1 MADTLTSH
9 AAPMPQLR
17 QGRRG
22 PFRHVEPAVLL
33 WVVLAAA
40 LLFLVAGPM
49 AKLLVISFETR
60 DTGAFTL
67 GNYVTAYGRE
77 RYIDALL
84 NSLKLGALT
93 ALLSTVMA
101 VPMAWAVSRTDMPGK
116 GLTWGAVLCAFVV
129 PPYLGAIG
137 WILLAGPNSGYLNR
151 AWQWVSGTETSLL
164 NVYTFP
170 GLALVIALHSYPL
183 VFIFVKSA
191 LDLVS
196 SEMEDAASIIGAGS
210 WTTARKVTLPLV
222 WPSILGGFTLVFLET
237 IALFGTPA
245 IIGIPA
251 RINVVTTQLWQF
263 FEYPVKVEVAAAYA
277 MPLMLITVVLLAL
290 RKLMQGRKGYVSQT
304 GKGGERRQVKLGP
317 WRWVLLGWCMVV
329 GAASVVMP
337 LAVLLQASFSKA
349 WGRGLTWDNLT
360 LRHYELLIF
369 KHEMALSSIGNTLW
383 FSAAAATA
391 AVLIGL
397 LIAYIVSRRLVPFGN
412 VLGFLAMAPFVIPG
426 IVMAIGFYA
435 AYASPP
441 VALYGTAAIVIL
453 AFTARFLP
461 IAYANSAAAIGAIH
475 PEMEEAARILGSGRL
490 RTIAR
495 ITTPLIRRSLL
506 GAWLIVFIVA
516 SRELSSA
523 IFLVGPRTRTMAVLL
538 YDLSEAGDFE
548 VLAAFG
554 GILLAIT
561 AVLVLIGMKLAGR
574 DFMLRRT

>member
-1 MADTLTSH
+1 MADTLTGR

-17 QGRRG
+17 RGRRG
-22 PFRHVEPAVLL
+22 PFRHIEPAMLL

-67 GNYVTAYGRE
+67 GNYATAYGRD

-84 NSLKLGALT
+84 NSLKLGALS
-93 ALLSTVMA
+93 ALLSTIMA

-116 GLTWGAVLCAFVV
+116 GLTWGTVLCAFVV

-151 AWQWVSGTETSLL
+151 AWQWISGTETALV

-170 GLALVIALHSYPL
+170 GLAMVIALHSYPL

-263 FEYPVKVEVAAAYA
+263 FEYPVRVEVAAAYA

-290 RKLMQGRKGYVSQT
+290 QKLMQGRKGYVSQT

-317 WRWVLLGWCMVV
+317 WRWVLLGWCMLV

-349 WGRGLTWDNLT
+349 WGRGLTLDNLT
-360 LRHYELLIF
+360 LRHYQLLIF
-369 KHEMALSSIGNTLW
+369 KHEMALTSIGNTLW

-397 LIAYIVSRRLVPFGN
+397 LVAYIVSRRLVPFGN

-461 IAYANSAAAIGAIH
+461 IAYANSTAAIGAIH

-490 RTIAR
+490 KTIAR